1 MILKNMQLSFVYF
14 FVGKSDNF
22 LVKII
27 KEVFFR
33 CFKLN
38 QFTSEIE
45 TFKVNIWPQIWLN

>member
-14 FVGKSDNF
+14 FVGKSDK
-22 LVKII
+22 VKII

-45 TFKVNIWPQIWLN
+45 TLK